1 MKIVKVCLIEILAL
15 IKDQLISIDGINDD
29 VYIDNLADTRHV
41 TLTTL
46 DWVNPSKENKQEIA
60 ENSSARV
67 VLVDSDVEYSDIMFK
82 ASKVLIHVQNPK
94 IALAQIGNHFFSKR
108 PKAGIHPTAIISTSA
123 KIGKNVCIGPY
134 FIVENSVIGD
144 DSIIEANV
152 HIYDD
157 VEVGRGCVIK
167 SGAVIGGEG
176 FGFERDKNG
185 NRFRF
190 PQIGD
195 VKIGNYVEVGA
206 NTCIDRGALSTTM
219 IGDYT
224 KINNL
229 CHIAHNNVIGKNVII
244 AAEVN
249 VSGGNIIEDDVWV
262 APSSSLRGYLKIGE
276 GATVGMGAIA
286 VKNIPANEVWVG
298 NPARKL
304 EKH

>member
-1 MKIVKVCLIEILAL
+1 MYCRKLC
-15 IKDQLISIDGINDD
+15 N
-29 VYIDNLADTRHV
+29 
-41 TLTTL
+41 
-46 DWVNPSKENKQEIA
+46 W
-60 ENSSARV
+60 
-67 VLVDSDVEYSDIMFK
+67 
-82 ASKVLIHVQNPK
+82 
-94 IALAQIGNHFFSKR
+94 
-108 PKAGIHPTAIISTSA
+108 
-123 KIGKNVCIGPY
+123 
-134 FIVENSVIGD
+134 D

-157 VEVGRGCVIK
+157 VEIGRGCVIK

>member
-1 MKIVKVCLIEILAL
+1 M
-15 IKDQLISIDGINDD
+15 G
-29 VYIDNLADTRHV
+29 Y
-41 TLTTL
+41 TL
-46 DWVNPSKENKQEIA
+46 
-60 ENSSARV
+60 
-67 VLVDSDVEYSDIMFK
+67 
-82 ASKVLIHVQNPK
+82 
-94 IALAQIGNHFFSKR
+94 
-108 PKAGIHPTAIISTSA
+108 HPTAIISTSA

-134 FIVENSVIGD
+134 CIVENSVIGD

-157 VEVGRGCVIK
+157 VEIGRGCVIK